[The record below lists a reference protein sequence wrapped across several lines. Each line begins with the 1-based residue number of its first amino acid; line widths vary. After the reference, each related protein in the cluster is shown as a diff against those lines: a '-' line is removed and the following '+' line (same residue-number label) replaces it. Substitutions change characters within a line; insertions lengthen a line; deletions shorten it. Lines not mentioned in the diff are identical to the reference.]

1 MTTQPNSEQSSYFAV
16 AAETIPAL
24 PRVCQSKT
32 TKTKKAKQW
41 NPIWKLVLEISLA
54 VIWYGF
60 CELYQEYET
69 KSCLEDGKRRDTS
82 ECRELLKKYYSDTS
96 NGFRITEWARNTSV
110 FGSQLPW
117 SITTMINIMAKFFSH
132 PDYKRLTAMPGQ
144 ACLVYHIASL
154 LMDCHRFIE
163 DQTLK
168 DLETEESD
176 TTDITAPSYRSL
188 YLCSVDLNVEK
199 KTREPE
205 PQQQPEPEP
214 AQQLPEAQER
224 QEPAGPALVPGSLKQ
239 PSRITRSK
247 SRKNPSQGWTE
258 PGSRP
263 RRHSDLSYGNT
274 DQTLNSRSF
283 QEDQTD
289 ASKKNK
295 KNNGGLWSK
304 LKNMGNR
311 KSTK

>member
-1 MTTQPNSEQSSYFAV
+1 MTTQPNSEQSSSFAV
-16 AAETIPAL
+16 ATEAIPAI
-24 PRVCQSKT
+24 PRICQSKT
-32 TKTKKAKQW
+32 TKTKKPKQW
-41 NPIWKLVLEISLA
+41 NPIWKFVLQISLTM
-54 VIWYGF
+54 IWYGF
-60 CELYQEYET
+60 CEFYQEYET
-69 KSCLEDGKRRDTS
+69 KSCLDDEKRRDTS

-96 NGFRITEWARNTSV
+96 SGFRITEWARSTSV

-117 SITTMINIMAKFFSH
+117 YITTMINIMAKFFSH
-132 PDYKRLTAMPGQ
+132 PDYKRLTNMTGQ
-144 ACLVYHIASL
+144 AGLVYDIAL
-154 LMDCHRFIE
+154 LPTNYHRFK

-205 PQQQPEPEP
+205 SQQQPEPEP

-224 QEPAGPALVPGSLKQ
+224 QEPAGPALVPGSSKQ
-239 PSRITRSK
+239 LSRITRSK
-247 SRKNPSQGWTE
+247 SRKNPSQGRTE

-295 KNNGGLWSK
+295 KNK
-304 LKNMGNR
+304 
-311 KSTK
+311 